1 MENLITRL
9 ADLSLEA
16 LAHEW
21 TRRELHTATDAQLIA
36 AVVTL
41 LTPPKRAAATSFQLH
56 APLELMARVALL
68 PHVAG
73 HAREGARQKIAEL
86 GVRYAQRGE
95 AVPRVE
101 RPFATNEHAAAALS
115 EALLSGDSEGADAAL
130 VFLLEH
136 EPTSVLLARLRPLL
150 VDHLGA
156 AAHAPILVAELPR
169 VVDRIPDVAQLLRAP
184 VRSLTQNVTF
194 VRWHRDDD
202 GRATTPPPTPTTT
215 KTKTRAAEMLTAR
228 LLAPPKTS
236 TPSHSIAP
244 TMRAVED
251 SGLAR
256 ELFADV
262 WRDVDAVTAER
273 VLSRVAA
280 QSMLQDTIE
289 HAPYGWTHCLTL
301 PQAVLR
307 MAQHTPEA
315 QASVAVAATFVL
327 GFRSTLGAVRLD
339 PDRPLPPAVAPEA
352 NWIESL
358 ATRAALHTDAHFAKY
373 VVACLDAA
381 RRDPEA
387 RMLYLHAAERLA
399 EFWARRQSAA

>member
-9 ADLSLEA
+9 SDLSLES

-21 TRRELHTATDAQLIA
+21 TRRELHTATDAQLFA
-36 AVVTL
+36 AVVAL

-56 APLELMARVALL
+56 APLELLARVALL
-68 PHVAG
+68 PHVAV

-101 RPFATNEHAAAALS
+101 RPFATSEHAAAALT

-130 VFLLEH
+130 VFLIEH
-136 EPTSVLLARLRPLL
+136 EPTPVLLARLRPLL

-156 AAHAPILVAELPR
+156 AAHAPILIAELPR
-169 VVDRIPDVAQLLRAP
+169 VIDRIPDAAQLLRAP

-194 VRWHRDDD
+194 VRWHRQDD
-202 GRATTPPPTPTTT
+202 GRTSSPTAHAATTL
-215 KTKTRAAEMLTAR
+215 AAR
-228 LLAPPKTS
+228 LLAPSKTS
-236 TPSHSIAP
+236 SPSSSIAP
-244 TMRAVED
+244 TMRAVEE

-262 WRDVDAVTAER
+262 WRGVDAVTAER

-280 QSMLQDTIE
+280 QSMLQDTVE
-289 HAPYGWTHCLTL
+289 HAPYGWTHTLTL

-307 MAQHTPEA
+307 MAQHTPDA
-315 QASVAVAATFVL
+315 QAAVAVAATFVL
-327 GFRSTLGAVRLD
+327 GFRSTLGAVRID
-339 PDRPLPPAVAPEA
+339 PDRPLPPAVASEA
-352 NWIESL
+352 QWMESL

-373 VVACLDAA
+373 VVACFDAA